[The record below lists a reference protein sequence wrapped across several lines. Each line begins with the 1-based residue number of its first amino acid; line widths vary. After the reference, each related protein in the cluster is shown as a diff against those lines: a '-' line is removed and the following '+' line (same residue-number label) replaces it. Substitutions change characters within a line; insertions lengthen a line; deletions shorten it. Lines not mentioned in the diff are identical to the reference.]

1 MTRKTSKA
9 RAYLTKKNAA
19 YAVGAG
25 VIADVLASFFAPEY
39 SGVFSGI
46 ARFLVGG

>member
-1 MTRKTSKA
+1 MKKPILSK
-9 RAYLTKKNAA
+9 RNAV

-39 SGVFSGI
+39 SGIFSAISRLLTG
-46 ARFLVGG
+46 V